1 MNDTDLSVSD
11 TSIPSGVKTVD
22 EKHREDLDKLD
33 ATIRGL
39 KSQPDISYPE
49 PPARAGNNGG
59 PPDLARIGELSARGI
74 DRISVETS
82 DQIREI
88 GEAAVTH
95 AEAIRAEANALADS
109 ILEQGRKF
117 SDRVASFVTTAE
129 TMLQA
134 MNEQRARLHKT
145 KED

>member
-1 MNDTDLSVSD
+1 MDEKQQDDIARLD
-11 TSIPSGVKTVD
+11 TSI
-22 EKHREDLDKLD
+22 
-33 ATIRGL
+33 RGI
-39 KSQPDISYPE
+39 KGQGYVHGQPDPIYHE

-134 MNEQRARLHKT
+134 MNEQRARLHKS

>member
-1 MNDTDLSVSD
+1 M
-11 TSIPSGVKTVD
+11 D
-22 EKHREDLDKLD
+22 EKQQEDLARLEH
-33 ATIRGL
+33 TVRGIKGPGPVGL
-39 KSQPDISYPE
+39 E
-49 PPARAGNNGG
+49 GRGNNGG

-95 AEAIRAEANALADS
+95 AEAIRAEANALADN

-129 TMLQA
+129 AMLSA

>member
-1 MNDTDLSVSD
+1 MDD
-11 TSIPSGVKTVD
+11 KQ
-22 EKHREDLDKLD
+22 REDMDKLD
-33 ATIRGL
+33 ATIRGI
-39 KSQPDISYPE
+39 KSQDPRAMPPPYPE
-49 PPARAGNNGG
+49 YPDQEERRREAAVVQRVGNNGG

-134 MNEQRARLHKT
+134 MNEQRARLHKS